1 VEERWQQMIW
11 WLELSLFALLVVAA
25 LIALSVRDMIA
36 AVATLSVYSFLAAAL
51 LALMGAVD
59 VALTEAALGAG
70 VTGVLLIAAISIV
83 DRRTPD

>member
-1 VEERWQQMIW
+1 MIW
-11 WLELSLFALLVVAA
+11 WLELSLFGLLVVAA

-36 AVATLSVYSFLAAAL
+36 AVATLSVYSFLAAVL

-70 VTGVLLIAAISIV
+70 VTGVLLVGAISV
-83 DRRTPD
+83 VERRTPD

>member
-1 VEERWQQMIW
+1 MIW
-11 WLELSLFALLVVAA
+11 WLELSLFGLLVVAA

-70 VTGVLLIAAISIV
+70 VTGVLLIGAISVV

>member
-1 VEERWQQMIW
+1 MIW
-11 WLELSLFALLVVAA
+11 WLELSLFGLLVVAA

-51 LALMGAVD
+51 LALMRAVD

-70 VTGVLLIAAISIV
+70 VTGVLLIGAISVV

>member
-1 VEERWQQMIW
+1 MIW
-11 WLELSLFALLVVAA
+11 WLELSLFGLLVVAA

-36 AVATLSVYSFLAAAL
+36 AVATLSVYSFLVAVL

-70 VTGVLLIAAISIV
+70 VTGVFVIAAISIV

>member
-1 VEERWQQMIW
+1 MIW
-11 WLELSLFALLVVAA
+11 WLELALFGLLVVTA

-36 AVATLSVYSFLAAAL
+36 AVATLSVYSFLAAVL

-70 VTGVLLIAAISIV
+70 VTGVLLIGAISV
-83 DRRTPD
+83 VERRTPD

>member
-1 VEERWQQMIW
+1 MIW
-11 WLELSLFALLVVAA
+11 WLELSLFGLLVVAA
-25 LIALSVRDMIA
+25 LTALSVRDMIA
-36 AVATLSVYSFLAAAL
+36 AVATLSVYSFLVAAL

-70 VTGVLLIAAISIV
+70 VTGVLLVGAVSVV